1 MANSSMVSYMKIEL
15 DSSAYN
21 RSSIKCLTPKHKRIC
36 LEFIQA
42 ERNFLDRTEKA
53 NFSEYLSN

>member
-1 MANSSMVSYMKIEL
+1 MKIEL